1 MQRHGFESPPW
12 QNHFYLFFD
21 IFVFFCLVLVSAMGS
36 KYTAQ
41 RLIGAAAKGRLVYVR
56 AQRAL
61 RVLYFLLRLRL
72 SVSISLG
79 AREARP
85 QGLY

>member
-1 MQRHGFESPPW
+1 
-12 QNHFYLFFD
+12 
-21 IFVFFCLVLVSAMGS
+21 MGS
-36 KYTAQ
+36 KYTAE